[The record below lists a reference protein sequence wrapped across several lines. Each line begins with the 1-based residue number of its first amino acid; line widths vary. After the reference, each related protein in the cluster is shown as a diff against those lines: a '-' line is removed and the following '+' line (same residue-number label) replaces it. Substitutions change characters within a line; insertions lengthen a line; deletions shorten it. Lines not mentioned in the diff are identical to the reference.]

1 MDKPNAG
8 GLFYTYSC
16 MASAELDRSTTV
28 ITMPWKY
35 STHQTNWMG
44 VHRLT

>member
-16 MASAELDRSTTV
+16 MACYNNAMEVQYTPNKLDGGPQ
-28 ITMPWKY
+28 ID
-35 STHQTNWMG
+35 
-44 VHRLT
+44 